1 MPGKKGK
8 FTCMSES
15 IQDNQRGERRDF
27 PEFVPPLLVKELR
40 QGLRT
45 RGFVMFLILFPLLMS
60 VPFFFYMMLG
70 EDGMSKSV
78 VNLFFWIGLVMVFLL
93 FNPLR
98 ALYSVDQEKKTRSD
112 ELIMLT
118 HITSYRIVFEK
129 WISFTLQTILLV
141 LIVLP
146 FFLLRYFLGGVDLIP
161 ELFIVGIMFFLSCVL
176 TAMGLWVSG
185 MPLLYRVLYGI
196 GLAALVC
203 TAVALTGSALN
214 STGGNFLSR
223 YLNLWGNRPFLFL
236 MILLPILTGV
246 YILCKGFLLLT
257 SRWFASL
264 SENTS
269 CPLRKLLF
277 GGVAV
282 MWTAFILGFYF
293 NDNGQSSSIGG
304 FVITLIFTSLCPA
317 VFFLLEMILPGQ
329 YQFIYVKKL
338 KKKGGLPARFMP
350 LFLPGWQSAGLGF
363 LLFFS
368 VFWGILMM
376 VLCHDATAEE
386 ADVERV
392 SRAFCLLIANILF
405 FTVVFRP
412 LYKRTGIHS
421 LICWPVI
428 VSVFWLL
435 SIVLWKA
442 GNGRPQELFSA
453 LPMTCFYEFA
463 DPKLKEVVT
472 PGNYLFFGLN
482 LLLFIL
488 ASLPFWKKY
497 RKDKVVLKEQ

>member
-1 MPGKKGK
+1 
-8 FTCMSES
+8 MSEL

-78 VNLFFWIGLVMVFLL
+78 VNVFFWIGLVMVFLL

-118 HITSYRIVFEK
+118 RITSYRIVFEK

-214 STGGNFLSR
+214 STGGKFFGQSLTFWVNK
-223 YLNLWGNRPFLFL
+223 PFLFL

-257 SRWFASL
+257 SRWFSSL

-277 GGVAV
+277 GGSAV
-282 MWTAFILGFYF
+282 MWTVVFLGFYF
-293 NDNGQSSSIGG
+293 NYTSQSSNTDG
-304 FVITLIFTSLCPA
+304 FVIAFILGSLCPA
-317 VFFLLEMILPGQ
+317 VFFLVELILPEQ
-329 YQFIYVKKL
+329 YQSVHLKKL

-363 LLFFS
+363 LLFSS

-376 VLCHDATAEE
+376 VLSHAVTAEE

-428 VSVFWLL
+428 VGVFWLV
-435 SIVLWKA
+435 SIVLWEA

-453 LPMTCFYEFA
+453 LPIICFYDFA
-463 DPKLKEVVT
+463 DGKLKDIVT
-472 PGNYLFFGLN
+472 PGNYMFVGFN

-497 RKDKVVLKEQ
+497 GKDKAVLKEQ